1 MRVEVRVALKSR
13 TAVRRALVT
22 GAPQIMNVTAAQPG
36 AAVAGWSAAV
46 TRDPPVMIGFRTR
59 TRRGGGRA

>member
-1 MRVEVRVALKSR
+1 MKRFTGIYGSEGRQHAGGSAGGVKSR

-36 AAVAGWSAAV
+36 AADMLRKQV
-46 TRDPPVMIGFRTR
+46 TG
-59 TRRGGGRA
+59 